1 MNSRGTV
8 HCANN
13 EEGYMRFINKNELTV
28 LVIALMLVTAGYLDY
43 IGKNDTEE
51 TVVTE
56 TEFERNEI
64 SDVVTEE
71 NVNEE
76 IAKIGD
82 AKLVSD
88 NVEEQTQEVFN
99 EENNKDIEDSY
110 FVSSKLERTNM
121 YSQIIENYQ
130 KILENQNVSEEQ
142 RAIATQEISKI
153 NKIQNAIMIA
163 ENLLLAKGFDKSI
176 VFVYDQSISVII
188 GKEMLEQ
195 EEIAQIQNIISR
207 ELKSDVSNI
216 HISTK

>member
-1 MNSRGTV
+1 
-8 HCANN
+8 
-13 EEGYMRFINKNELTV
+13 MRFINKNELTV

-43 IGKNDTEE
+43 IGKNDTKE
-51 TVVTE
+51 TAVTE
-56 TEFERNEI
+56 IVSNEI
-64 SDVVTEE
+64 GNLETEE
-71 NVNEE
+71 NTNEE

-82 AKLVSD
+82 AKLVND
-88 NVEEQTQEVFN
+88 NIIEEKQE
-99 EENNKDIEDSY
+99 IEDENKKELEEYY
-110 FVSSKLERTNM
+110 FVTSKLERANM
-121 YSQIIENYQ
+121 YSQTIENYQ

-142 RAIATQEISKI
+142 RAIATQEITKA
-153 NKIQNAIMIA
+153 NQTQNSIIIA

-176 VFVYDQSISVII
+176 VFVNDQSISVII

>member
-1 MNSRGTV
+1 
-8 HCANN
+8 
-13 EEGYMRFINKNELTV
+13 MRFINKNELTV

-99 EENNKDIEDSY
+99 EENNKDREDSY

-142 RAIATQEISKI
+142 RAIATQEISKV
-153 NKIQNAIMIA
+153 NQIQNAIMIS
-163 ENLLLAKGFDKSI
+163 ENLLLAKGFDKCI
-176 VFVYDQSISVII
+176 IFVNDQSISVII
-188 GKEMLEQ
+188 GREELAQ
-195 EEIAQIQNIISR
+195 EEIAQIQNIVSR
-207 ELKSDVSNI
+207 ELKAEANNI

>member
-1 MNSRGTV
+1 
-8 HCANN
+8 
-13 EEGYMRFINKNELTV
+13 MRFINKNELTV

-99 EENNKDIEDSY
+99 EENNKDREDSY

-176 VFVYDQSISVII
+176 VFVNDQSISVII

>member
-1 MNSRGTV
+1 MK
-8 HCANN
+8 
-13 EEGYMRFINKNELTV
+13 FINKNELTV

-43 IGKNDTEE
+43 IGKNDTKE
-51 TVVTE
+51 TAYTE
-56 TEFERNEI
+56 TEIASNE
-64 SDVVTEE
+64 TEE
-71 NVNEE
+71 MTIKEDDDE

-88 NVEEQTQEVFN
+88 NIEEEIQGVFN
-99 EENNKDIEDSY
+99 EETNKVSEDAY
-110 FVSSKLERTNM
+110 FVASKLERATM
-121 YSQIIENYQ
+121 YSQMIENYQ
-130 KILENQNVSEEQ
+130 KILDNQNVSEEQ

-176 VFVYDQSISVII
+176 VFVNDQSISVII

>member
-99 EENNKDIEDSY
+99 EENNKDREDSY

-142 RAIATQEISKI
+142 RAIATQEISKV
-153 NKIQNAIMIA
+153 NQIQNAIMIS

-176 VFVYDQSISVII
+176 IFVNDQSISVII
-188 GKEMLEQ
+188 GREELAQ
-195 EEIAQIQNIISR
+195 EEIAQIQNIVSR
-207 ELKSDVSNI
+207 ELKVEANNI

>member
-1 MNSRGTV
+1 
-8 HCANN
+8 
-13 EEGYMRFINKNELTV
+13 MRFINKNELTV

-142 RAIATQEISKI
+142 RAIATQEISKV
-153 NKIQNAIMIA
+153 NQIQNAIMIA

-176 VFVYDQSISVII
+176 VFVNDQSISVII

>member
-1 MNSRGTV
+1 
-8 HCANN
+8 
-13 EEGYMRFINKNELTV
+13 MRFINKNELTV

-43 IGKNDTEE
+43 IGKSDTEE

-56 TEFERNEI
+56 TEIERNEI

-71 NVNEE
+71 VVNDE

-99 EENNKDIEDSY
+99 EENNKDREDSY

-142 RAIATQEISKI
+142 RAIATQEISKV
-153 NKIQNAIMIA
+153 NQIQNAIMIS

-176 VFVYDQSISVII
+176 IFVNDQSISVII
-188 GKEMLEQ
+188 GREELAQ
-195 EEIAQIQNIISR
+195 EEIAQIQNIVSR
-207 ELKSDVSNI
+207 ELKAEANNI

>member
-1 MNSRGTV
+1 
-8 HCANN
+8 
-13 EEGYMRFINKNELTV
+13 MRFINKNELTV

-99 EENNKDIEDSY
+99 EENNKDREDSY

-142 RAIATQEISKI
+142 RAIATQEISKV
-153 NKIQNAIMIA
+153 NQIQNAIMIS

-176 VFVYDQSISVII
+176 IFVNDQSISVII
-188 GKEMLEQ
+188 GREELAQ
-195 EEIAQIQNIISR
+195 EEIAQIQNIVSR
-207 ELKSDVSNI
+207 ELKVEANNI

>member
-1 MNSRGTV
+1 MNRRGTV

-43 IGKNDTEE
+43 IGKSDTEE

-56 TEFERNEI
+56 TEIERNEI

-71 NVNEE
+71 VVNDE

-99 EENNKDIEDSY
+99 EENNKDREDSY

-142 RAIATQEISKI
+142 RAIATQEISKV
-153 NKIQNAIMIA
+153 NQIQNAIMIS

-176 VFVYDQSISVII
+176 IFVNDQSISVII
-188 GKEMLEQ
+188 GREELAQ
-195 EEIAQIQNIISR
+195 EEIAQIQNIVSR
-207 ELKSDVSNI
+207 ELKAEANNI